1 MGVRLSFAHLCHRF
15 GANEV
20 KLLAQ
25 QHTLVSEQNL
35 IMPQTLITKLVGGK
49 ETFYNHY
56 LANDRD
62 SHFNNY

>member
-1 MGVRLSFAHLCHRF
+1 MGVRLSFARLCHKF

-49 ETFYNHY
+49 ETF
-56 LANDRD
+56 LQPLP
-62 SHFNNY
+62 SQ